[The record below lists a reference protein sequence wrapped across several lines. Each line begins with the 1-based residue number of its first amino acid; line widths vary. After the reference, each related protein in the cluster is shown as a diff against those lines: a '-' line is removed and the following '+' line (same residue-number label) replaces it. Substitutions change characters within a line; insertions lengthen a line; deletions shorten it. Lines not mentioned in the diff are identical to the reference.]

1 MTYRVSPKNAS
12 VAFWS
17 KIFKINYDS
26 FYVAKSKVSTV
37 LKSSERADFK
47 TDLTFL
53 IWSSRN

>member
-17 KIFKINYDS
+17 KIFNLNYDS

-47 TDLTFL
+47 TDLTF
-53 IWSSRN
+53 